1 MPDGRTLLI
10 LFFATAA
17 AVLGPA
23 VTPALGAPPRTSSG
37 REQVAAPGKYGV
49 NARTPRA
56 RRRRRAH
63 RSARSK
69 AARHAARIHAGL
81 VATQHPTLIWSDEF
95 RGPAGAP
102 PASSKWIH
110 DLGDY
115 GAGAGEL
122 ETYTD
127 STANAALDG
136 QGHLAI
142 VALPQTPSGPPGQ
155 VRSYSSARLETKG
168 LFSVKYGLIEAR
180 MKIPAGTGL
189 WPAFWML
196 GDDITT
202 LGWPA
207 CGEIDVM
214 ETIGKN
220 PFTVYGTIHG
230 PSGSTAYAISNT
242 AKSATPLASGFHTY
256 GVSWSPNSVAWLLDG
271 TPVATVT
278 SADLAPGQIW
288 VFNQPF
294 HLILDLAVGGTW
306 GGPPNSSTPFPAT
319 LLVDWV
325 RVYQ

>member
-1 MPDGRTLLI
+1 MPDRRTLLI
-10 LFFATAA
+10 FFFAAA
-17 AVLGPA
+17 AVLGSA
-23 VTPALGAPPRTSSG
+23 VTPALGAPPRIWSG
-37 REQVAAPGKYGV
+37 RQQVAAPGKDGV
-49 NARTPRA
+49 NARTARA
-56 RRRRRAH
+56 RRRRPAH
-63 RSARSK
+63 RGARSK
-69 AARHAARIHAGL
+69 AARHASRIHAGL
-81 VATQHPTLIWSDEF
+81 VATRHPTLIWSDEF
-95 RGPAGAP
+95 SGPAGAP
-102 PASSKWIH
+102 PSSSKWIH

-142 VALPQTPSGPPGQ
+142 VALPQTPSGPGQ

-180 MKIPAGTGL
+180 VKIPAGTGL
-189 WPAFWML
+189 WPAWML

-214 ETIGKN
+214 ETLGKN
-220 PFTVYGTIHG
+220 PLTVYGTIHG
-230 PSGSTAYAISNT
+230 PSGSTAYEISNT
-242 AKSATPLASGFHTY
+242 AKSATPLAAGFHTY
-256 GVSWSPNSVAWLLDG
+256 GVSWSRNSVTWLLDG
-271 TPVATVT
+271 TPYSTVT
-278 SADLAPGQIW
+278 SADLAPGQMW